1 VAVAGKDFMVA
12 FEGKSGDEDIR
23 HWYRLAAR
31 LQLRADKSGTA
42 PSSFRHFDEGC
53 TPQLS
58 FQKIA
63 LFLRLPAP

>member
-1 VAVAGKDFMVA
+1 VAIAGKEFMVA
-12 FEGKSGDEDIR
+12 FEGESGNEDIS
-23 HWYRLAAR
+23 HWDRLAAR

-53 TPQLS
+53 TPQLP

-63 LFLRLPAP
+63 LFLRPPAP